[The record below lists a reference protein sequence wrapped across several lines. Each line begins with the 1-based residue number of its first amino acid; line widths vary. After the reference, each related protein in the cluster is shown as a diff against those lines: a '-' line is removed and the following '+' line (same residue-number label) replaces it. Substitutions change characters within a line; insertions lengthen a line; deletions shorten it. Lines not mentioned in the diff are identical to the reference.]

1 MPKKPEFRVPV
12 WFENVALGAICSAAN
27 IADRKK
33 TIVGMYYRSTSKKT
47 KKTMSRLCNTIEP
60 EKEGMQFRNEN
71 ERDKEYEYNEMFESD
86 QRRRTDLLGLLLLLF
101 RQITAVWVQT

>member
-1 MPKKPEFRVPV
+1 
-12 WFENVALGAICSAAN
+12 
-27 IADRKK
+27 
-33 TIVGMYYRSTSKKT
+33 
-47 KKTMSRLCNTIEP
+47 MSRLCNTIEP